1 MDNRL
6 KDVVKRSIYMRDS
19 SGLNHWCRVVPAD
32 VEKDTESRHSWKVQ
46 WTDLAGDSVSDRDD
60 FSIYFR
66 TYNEN
71 NWVDEGAII

>member
-1 MDNRL
+1 M
-6 KDVVKRSIYMRDS
+6 
-19 SGLNHWCRVVPAD
+19 PAD